1 MKSPK
6 SSLIPSVEQRAAAQ
20 GNVLRLGDLHD
31 LGVTPGQRAAQAR
44 ARRWTPIPG
53 RGVVTA
59 TADDQ
64 TPHRLALVQVGRG
77 AAIGG
82 VSALQLAGLTGW
94 DEDLVHVWVRKSFS
108 KSDAPGVEVHESR
121 RWTPD
126 DVLGSGIPRANP
138 TVAAIQS
145 ALWAKTLRQAAALL
159 AMSVQQRLVCAEVLA
174 VEFERVKRHRF
185 RVMLRHVIADIGG
198 GAQSINELDF
208 AVLCRA
214 HGLPEPSRQERR
226 QSSQGR
232 IYLDVYWEAYRVRLE
247 VNGAGHGVLVAAMRD
262 EIRTLDAQAEGDAAV
277 QVSVLTIRVEPQPLM
292 DSLRRLLRSRGWP
305 G

>member
-20 GNVLRLGDLHD
+20 GNVLRLGDLYD

-44 ARRWTPIPG
+44 ARRWTTIPR
-53 RGVVTA
+53 RGVVVGS
-59 TADDQ
+59 ADDQ
-64 TPHRLALVQVGRG
+64 TPHRLALIQVGQG

-94 DEDLVHVWVRKSFS
+94 DEDIIHVWVRKSFS
-108 KSDAPGVEVHESR
+108 KNDAPGVEVHESR
-121 RWTPD
+121 RWTAD
-126 DVLGSGIPRANP
+126 DLIGSGIPRANP

-145 ALWAKTLRQAAALL
+145 ALWAKTGRQAATLL
-159 AMSVQQRLVCAEVLA
+159 AMSVQQRLVCGEVLA

-185 RVMLRHVIADIGG
+185 RAMLRLVIADIGG

-232 IYLDVYWEAYRVRLE
+232 IYLDVYWKAYRVRLE
-247 VNGAGHGVLVAAMRD
+247 VNGAGHGILVAAMGD
-262 EIRTLDAQAEGDAAV
+262 EIRTVDAQAEGDAAV
-277 QVSVLTIRVEPQPLM
+277 QVSVLTIRVEPLPLM
-292 DSLRRLLRSRGWP
+292 EALGRLLRSRGWS